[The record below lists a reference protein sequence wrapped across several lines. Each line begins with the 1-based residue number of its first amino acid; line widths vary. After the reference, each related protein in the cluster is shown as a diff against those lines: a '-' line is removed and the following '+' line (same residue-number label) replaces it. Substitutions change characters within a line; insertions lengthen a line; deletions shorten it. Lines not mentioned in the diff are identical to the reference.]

1 MSNYGIHKFFRT
13 CLHDHAFRELAKT
26 DPEAAMA
33 KMPITDEEKELL
45 RKGDAKTLY
54 ERGVHAFLL
63 SFFTRW
69 ELFGVTVE
77 KYSASIHKAKDWRKS
92 DAPHA

>member
-13 CLHDHAFRELAKT
+13 CLHDTGFRALAKS

-33 KMPITDEEKELL
+33 TMAITEEEKDLL
-45 RKGDAKTLY
+45 RKGDVKALY

-63 SFFTRW
+63 SFLTRW

-77 KYSASIHKAKDWRKS
+77 KYSARIQQAKDWRKET
-92 DAPHA
+92 

>member
-1 MSNYGIHKFFRT
+1 MSNYGVHKFFRT
-13 CLHDHAFRELAKT
+13 CLHDEAFRALALS

-33 KMPITDEEKELL
+33 KMPLDETEKKML
-45 RKGDAKTLY
+45 RAGDAKALY

-77 KYSASIHKAKDWRKS
+77 QYSQSIQQAQDWRKER
-92 DAPHA
+92 P

>member
-13 CLHDHAFRELAKT
+13 CLHDKAFRALAT
-26 DPEAAMA
+26 SDPEAAMGQ
-33 KMPITDEEKELL
+33 MPLTDEEKHLL
-45 RKGDAKTLY
+45 RTGDVKALY

-69 ELFGVTVE
+69 NLFGVTVD
-77 KYSASIHKAKDWRKS
+77 KYSAAIQQAKDWRK
-92 DAPHA
+92 AG

>member
-13 CLHDHAFRELAKT
+13 CLHDEAFRNLAKT

-33 KMPITDEEKELL
+33 QMPIAEAEKALL
-45 RKGDAKTLY
+45 RNGDVKALY

-63 SFFTRW
+63 SFLTRW
-69 ELFGVTVE
+69 DLFGVTLE
-77 KYSASIHKAKDWRKS
+77 KYSASIQEAKDWRKAS
-92 DAPHA
+92 